1 MKWSNAAGKI
11 RKISPYE
18 KPLPVKRML
27 VMQELHPPPPS
38 KRRWH
43 SITIP
48 PVAIASLD
56 DSPLWS
62 HVVDPHMGA
71 FFNLCAAGV

>member
-27 VMQELHPPPPS
+27 VMQELHPPPPA
-38 KRRWH
+38 KGGG
-43 SITIP
+43 T
-48 PVAIASLD
+48 A
-56 DSPLWS
+56 
-62 HVVDPHMGA
+62 
-71 FFNLCAAGV
+71 

>member
-18 KPLPVKRML
+18 KPLPVKGML
-27 VMQELHPPPPS
+27 VMQELHPPPPQQ
-38 KRRWH
+38 KEVAQH
-43 SITIP
+43 YNP

-62 HVVDPHMGA
+62 HVVDPHMED
-71 FFNLCAAGV
+71 V

>member
-1 MKWSNAAGKI
+1 MYI
-11 RKISPYE
+11 IITI
-18 KPLPVKRML
+18 
-27 VMQELHPPPPS
+27 PPPIASAPPFAGGGLFMFVLRGAPQQ
-38 KRRWH
+38 KEVAQH
-43 SITIP
+43 YNP

-62 HVVDPHMGA
+62 HAVDPHMGA